1 MSQTVAALVV
11 TYNRFDLLSLTIQ
24 ALLAQTRQV
33 DAIVLLD
40 NGSTDGTYEK
50 LLASG
55 LDLSRVDYVRLE
67 PNRGP
72 ARGFWQGMSYAHAG
86 GADWVWVM
94 DDDVLPDP
102 DCLETM
108 LAALPKLPPVEGI
121 GYLQS
126 RVVGEDGRSQ
136 NTPEVAWRTDGTNY
150 PDWERLLKDGIVAIS
165 KAALT
170 STLVPRTTLDRFAP
184 SAPDFYMWGED
195 SDFTLRVTAEL
206 PAFMIGASRA
216 VHLRK
221 IAKPVSPM
229 TETDPARLRLM
240 RHKCRN
246 NVYIRM
252 RYYGFWSAL
261 ECAWG
266 AGGQFL
272 RALARGNLA
281 AARALFAGTLSALWF
296 RPRLHRT
303 ADPALMAE
311 HTVLLRRG
319 RPIPRLGGIMRPRAA
334 EPEGRRVAA
343 MG

>member
-1 MSQTVAALVV
+1 MSQTVTALVV
-11 TYNRFDLLSLTIQ
+11 TYNRFNLLLLTIG
-24 ALLAQTRQV
+24 ALLAQTRLP
-33 DAIVLLD
+33 DRIVLLD
-40 NGSTDGTYEK
+40 NGSTDGTFDK
-50 LLASG
+50 LVASG
-55 LDLSRVDYVRLE
+55 VDLSRVDYVRLE

-94 DDDVLPDP
+94 DDDVVPDP

-108 LAALPKLPPVEGI
+108 LAALPKLPPMDQI
-121 GYLQS
+121 GFLQS

-150 PDWERLLKDGIVAIS
+150 PDWERLLKDGIVVIS

-170 STLVPRTTLDRFAP
+170 STLVPRATLDRFPP
-184 SAPDFYMWGED
+184 SAPDFFMWGED

-246 NVYIRM
+246 NVYIRR
-252 RYYGFWSAL
+252 RYYGFWSAA
-261 ECAWG
+261 ECVWG
-266 AGGQFL
+266 AGGQFV
-272 RALARGNLA
+272 RALGRGNFA
-281 AARALFAGTLSALWF
+281 AARALFAGTVSAFWF
-296 RPRLHRT
+296 EPRLPPT
-303 ADPALMAE
+303 ADPALMAQ
-311 HTVLLRRG
+311 HMVLLRQG
-319 RPIPRLGGIMRPRAA
+319 RPVPLVADGGREPLKHQAGRPM
-334 EPEGRRVAA
+334 PVA
-343 MG
+343 G